1 MTMPRSLLLESA
13 ETGRFGLI
21 LGKFI
26 QGASESGEGLP
37 TKYLVIWPGQ
47 TKPTIETLSR
57 QYVAGSI
64 SHAVVANSGDLSMW
78 AAVNPRFAFM
88 EILAEESLIAT
99 DGKSTSA
106 MVSDS
111 KIVRRW
117 KDVIGTNRPSED
129 YDEIV
134 KWLAFEKKISVLPGR
149 TRMKLVV
156 EPAGI
161 FQHELNSLW
170 WENDET
176 KAIVKSFSKV
186 VTLLT
191 PRFYEWHNDLAT
203 VNLKNQGF
211 REFIEFC
218 KRTEFVL
225 GEQSIEPNGE
235 SSSSKAFREYL
246 DSLSGSESETAH
258 SVLAL
263 VWGDLSHVKISST
276 EAIKYLETISSNEI
290 RDFRVLSALIKSLV
304 ENAKASNMTPEQIVI
319 ISSLACNSNI
329 AVNFRDQVETALESV
344 PSDLWATL
352 ASTKRNEMS
361 PILNFLGFQSP
372 LGRKLLLTLV
382 SEYEHLFAS
391 AVFWAAL
398 KNVVL
403 NAENLSSL
411 SRPLMSELI
420 QPFVIQALSECLSDS
435 SLSSISLALEDPLVS
450 KKFDSETWSNWISNA
465 LKTRNLE
472 RGPLIHSALTNEDR
486 LGELGTQVE
495 ALEKQVTLLGR
506 ENLVQAKDLE
516 VAKSE
521 VANLVVQA
529 EQARM
534 GMKASVNSQS
544 EQQTRDLMRSL
555 AKLLITAGSL
565 PDKVD
570 PSVYLQMVQQVKAIG
585 IVPIGVVGEEVSF
598 DPTRHIAPPGTE
610 VSPADTVLVVA
621 PGFENKLRDGGE
633 VVWKAQVV
641 TK

>member
-1 MTMPRSLLLESA
+1 
-13 ETGRFGLI
+13 
-21 LGKFI
+21 
-26 QGASESGEGLP
+26 
-37 TKYLVIWPGQ
+37 
-47 TKPTIETLSR
+47 
-57 QYVAGSI
+57 
-64 SHAVVANSGDLSMW
+64 
-78 AAVNPRFAFM
+78 
-88 EILAEESLIAT
+88 
-99 DGKSTSA
+99 
-106 MVSDS
+106 
-111 KIVRRW
+111 
-117 KDVIGTNRPSED
+117 
-129 YDEIV
+129 
-134 KWLAFEKKISVLPGR
+134 
-149 TRMKLVV
+149 
-156 EPAGI
+156 
-161 FQHELNSLW
+161 
-170 WENDET
+170 
-176 KAIVKSFSKV
+176 
-186 VTLLT
+186 
-191 PRFYEWHNDLAT
+191 
-203 VNLKNQGF
+203 
-211 REFIEFC
+211 
-218 KRTEFVL
+218 
-225 GEQSIEPNGE
+225 
-235 SSSSKAFREYL
+235 
-246 DSLSGSESETAH
+246 
-258 SVLAL
+258 
-263 VWGDLSHVKISST
+263 
-276 EAIKYLETISSNEI
+276 
-290 RDFRVLSALIKSLV
+290 
-304 ENAKASNMTPEQIVI
+304 
-319 ISSLACNSNI
+319 
-329 AVNFRDQVETALESV
+329 
-344 PSDLWATL
+344 
-352 ASTKRNEMS
+352 MS

-472 RGPLIHSALTNEDR
+472 RGSLIHSALTNEDR